1 MQIAFAIVL
10 ALFFCVLVAFNIYS
24 MRMVSRGGG
33 KTAGAAMA
41 IRILNAVLLMVA
53 LGLVIWA
60 MVRG

>member
-24 MRMVSRGGG
+24 MRAVSRAGG
-33 KTAGAAMA
+33 KAASAAMA
-41 IRILNAVLLMVA
+41 IRILNTVLLLGA